1 MMDDRFVSDLA
12 CLPPRQ
18 RLAVMVEASA
28 LLMRLQEQIGS
39 LITATM
45 TKAPKWTP
53 EMIAKLRCAYAKY
66 GDDEDVARALS
77 ITRKAA
83 ERARLRYIGRQQ
95 RSSMALV
102 PSALRREPAWEPSG
116 RPISVDATSPSVHIA
131 GRPCGV
137 LWGPPRQLGSVGRDL
152 AIVR

>member
-1 MMDDRFVSDLA
+1 MTRSAKAIETTLRLRIRRIGSHGQLSELRSVMMDDRFMSDLA

-28 LLMRLQEQIGS
+28 LLMRFQEQIGP

-53 EMIAKLRCAYAKY
+53 EMIAQLRCAYAKY

-83 ERARLRYIGRQQ
+83 ERAR
-95 RSSMALV
+95 
-102 PSALRREPAWEPSG
+102 
-116 RPISVDATSPSVHIA
+116 
-131 GRPCGV
+131 
-137 LWGPPRQLGSVGRDL
+137 
-152 AIVR
+152 